1 MESSGARIN
10 EFCVKS
16 CSLEVPAGSLNS
28 PPFPFV
34 STIRRTSILWCI
46 ETALIWAPNLL
57 MDASGLYSQGI
68 VGASSSDSSW
78 LGLPIPMS
86 VPDAKGEDDQRQA
99 HHYRENT
106 DEWR

>member
-10 EFCVKS
+10 DFLRQELLSGGTYPISQHASVPIRECNEPTLYF
-16 CSLEVPAGSLNS
+16 EVNRQLSSG
-28 PPFPFV
+28 
-34 STIRRTSILWCI
+34 RRIHLRTLPV
-46 ETALIWAPNLL
+46 LFRK
-57 MDASGLYSQGI
+57 GF

-78 LGLPIPMS
+78 LGLPIPLS

-106 DEWR
+106 Y